1 MRVLSFVLLSVAA
14 IACGKSEPVQSDP
27 VTGRPVR
34 PSVQACL
41 VSDHYTNP
49 VSIEELPGA
58 VSGINGWTKRF
69 AAQPVAAPGPA
80 PAGCGFA
87 PTRTVAFDDADG
99 YRWWF
104 LLAVVQD
111 GTDMT
116 PALPPPTGAMTITWV
131 VQTSFDR
138 YRSISIEDSQGL
150 LLAANVGRLLLGPDD
165 AGGLVMTLGAD
176 LTPTYQGD
184 CGRTRELA
192 VVFSGGSNVTL
203 RSGERDA
210 LPLALGGASVWN
222 VDAYTWV
229 GTPQCTDLTQ
239 FVSTLAWRASSL

>member
-1 MRVLSFVLLSVAA
+1 MRLAAIALLSVVA
-14 IACGKSEPVQSDP
+14 IACGTSEPLQADR

-58 VSGINGWTKRF
+58 VSDINGWTKRF
-69 AAQPVAAPGPA
+69 AAQSVAAPGPA
-80 PAGCGFA
+80 PIGCGFA

-99 YRWWF
+99 YRWW
-104 LLAVVQD
+104 LLLSVVQD

-131 VQTSFDR
+131 VQASFDR

-150 LLAANVGRLLLGPDD
+150 LLAANVGRLLLGPGD
-165 AGGLVMTLGAD
+165 AGGLAMTLGAD

-203 RSGERDA
+203 RPGERSSI
-210 LPLALGGASVWN
+210 LLAPGAVSVWN
-222 VDAYTWV
+222 VDAFNWV
-229 GTPQCTDLTQ
+229 GAPSCTDLSP
-239 FVSTLAWRASSL
+239 FISTLAWRASPN

>member
-1 MRVLSFVLLSVAA
+1 MRLFLGVLASVAA

-87 PTRTVAFDDADG
+87 PARTVAFDDADG
-99 YRWWF
+99 YRWW
-104 LLAVVQD
+104 LLLSVVQD

-116 PALPPPTGAMTITWV
+116 PALAPASDSMAVTWV
-131 VQTSFDR
+131 VQRSFAR
-138 YRSISIEDSQGL
+138 FWSISVEDSKGL
-150 LLAANVGRLLLGPDD
+150 LFAANLGQLLLSAGD
-165 AGGLVMTLGAD
+165 AGGLATSIGSD
-176 LTPTYQGD
+176 LAPTYQGD
-184 CGRTRELA
+184 CGRTRDLA
-192 VVFSGGSNVTL
+192 VVFSGSSNVTL
-203 RSGERDA
+203 HPGERNA
-210 LPLALGGASVWN
+210 VILAPGAVSVRN
-222 VDAYTWV
+222 VDAYDWV
-229 GTPQCTDLTQ
+229 GAPSCTDLSR
-239 FVSTLAWRASSL
+239 FVLTLAWRVPST